1 MASPFKVKKQDI
13 NVKEF
18 LEERCFHVFVRLS
31 KQGAAS

>member
-1 MASPFKVKKQDI
+1 MTCRFNVKKQDI

-18 LEERCFHVFVRLS
+18 LEGRCFHVFVRLS